1 MLDYTFC
8 DEIKSLFIDVSEEI
22 ENKNLKKFI
31 FTSLKLNNF
40 EINKNDFVHV
50 NFISELKQ
58 YQVLVLPNQY
68 KNVIFQIFEL
78 FYSEKN
84 NLNKFDLYFTN
95 DFFCLYKN
103 AKFYYFQNIES
114 QFEINELIE
123 YINKKFMLKIDNYKI
138 IDNSELDE
146 LKNSYLEKKFQN
158 RLENFNKKD
167 NYSFKIYLV
176 YLIVIL
182 VSFMFFGE
190 NKDEIKNSFI
200 VENEFDKLKNEYVFS
215 SFNADFGFLTKLLQK
230 HNLNLKSLECKENKI
245 KISFYTT
252 LKPNIYSLFED
263 LKDRLI
269 SQEINYLE
277 NEKIYESII
286 YVK

>member
-1 MLDYTFC
+1 MLDFTFC

-40 EINKNDFVHV
+40 EINKNDFVHI
-50 NFISELKQ
+50 NFIPELKQ
-58 YQVLVLPNQY
+58 YQVLVFPKEY
-68 KNVIFQIFEL
+68 KNAIFQIFEL

-84 NLNKFDLYFTN
+84 DLNKFDLYFTN

-123 YINKKFMLKIDNYKI
+123 YINKKFMLRIDNYKI
-138 IDNSELDE
+138 IDNSELEE
-146 LKNSYLEKKFQN
+146 LKNSYLEKRFQN

-182 VSFMFFGE
+182 VSFMFFWE
-190 NKDEIKNSFI
+190 NKDETKNSFI
-200 VENEFDKLKNEYVFS
+200 VENEFDKLKNDYVFS
-215 SFNADFGFLTKLLQK
+215 SFNADFDFLTKLLQK
-230 HNLNLKSLECKENKI
+230 HNLNLKSLEYKENKI

-252 LKPNIYSLFED
+252 SKPNIYSLFEN

>member
-1 MLDYTFC
+1 MLDFTSC

-31 FTSLKLNNF
+31 FTSLKLNNL
-40 EINKNDFVHV
+40 EISKNDFVHI
-50 NFISELKQ
+50 NFIGELKQ
-58 YQVLVLPNQY
+58 YQVLVFPKEY
-68 KNVIFQIFEL
+68 KNAIFQIFEL
-78 FYSEKN
+78 FYLEKN
-84 NLNKFDLYFTN
+84 DLNKFDLYFTN
-95 DFFCLYKN
+95 EFFCLYKN

-138 IDNSELDE
+138 IDNSELEE

-182 VSFMFFGE
+182 VSFMFFWE
-190 NKDEIKNSFI
+190 NKDETKNSYI
-200 VENEFDKLKNEYVFS
+200 VENEFDKLKNDYVFS
-215 SFNADFGFLTKLLQK
+215 SFNADFDFLTKLLQK
-230 HNLNLKSLECKENKI
+230 HNLNLKSLEYKENKI

-252 LKPNIYSLFED
+252 SKPHIYSLFED

>member
-1 MLDYTFC
+1 MLGFTPC
-8 DEIKSLFIDVSEEI
+8 NEIKSLFIDVSEEI

-31 FTSLKLNNF
+31 FTSLKLNNL
-40 EINKNDFVHV
+40 EINKNDFVHI
-50 NFISELKQ
+50 NFIPELKQ
-58 YQVLVLPNQY
+58 YQVLVFPKEY
-68 KNVIFQIFEL
+68 KNAIFQIFEL
-78 FYSEKN
+78 FYSKKN

-138 IDNSELDE
+138 IDNSELEE

-158 RLENFNKKD
+158 RLEDFNKKD

-176 YLIVIL
+176 YLIIIL
-182 VSFMFFGE
+182 VSFMFFWE
-190 NKDEIKNSFI
+190 NKDETKNSFI

-215 SFNADFGFLTKLLQK
+215 SFNADFDFLTKLLQQ
-230 HNLNLKSLECKENKI
+230 HNLNLKSLEYKENRI
-245 KISFYTT
+245 KISFFTT
-252 LKPNIYSLFED
+252 SKPNIYSLFED